1 MTISQTLR
9 IVWAR
14 RALSLTTLIATIG
27 VTLLVSL
34 LIPKEYTA
42 TTSIVV
48 DVKADPVSGAFL
60 PAIASPGYMTTQ
72 IDIIQSNRV
81 ADKVVKALRFDQN
94 GEVYRRWQAETEGK
108 IPIERYYGEL
118 LLKGLRITPA
128 RGSNVIQLAYVGP
141 DPQFAAAI
149 CNAFAKAYI
158 DVNVE
163 LRVEPAGQYVNWF
176 EQQAKVLRSNLEG
189 AQATLSAYQKAHEI
203 IGTEDR
209 MDQEISRLNDFSAR
223 LAAVQSDRADTS
235 SRERNAGSEMSP
247 DVQQSSIVQSLK
259 SELTKS
265 EARLD
270 ELSTSL
276 GDRHPQRLQAAAQ
289 IARLREQLAAE
300 MRRVS
305 GGMATA
311 GRVNAEKEQE
321 LRALF
326 EAQKQR
332 VLQLRSNRAEL
343 TVLTKD
349 VENAQRAYET
359 IVQRISQSGL
369 ESQSQQT
376 NLHVLSAAV
385 QPLSPSRPRIFLN
398 LLAAVAGGMLLAC
411 LAALGMESLDRR
423 IRSWRELAQ
432 VPDVPVLGVLRAE
445 DAPSWRRRLARRL
458 SESRLRGRSNPAIA
472 LEGRP

>member
-1 MTISQTLR
+1 
-9 IVWAR
+9 
-14 RALSLTTLIATIG
+14 
-27 VTLLVSL
+27 
-34 LIPKEYTA
+34 
-42 TTSIVV
+42 
-48 DVKADPVSGAFL
+48 
-60 PAIASPGYMTTQ
+60 
-72 IDIIQSNRV
+72 
-81 ADKVVKALRFDQN
+81 
-94 GEVYRRWQAETEGK
+94 
-108 IPIERYYGEL
+108 
-118 LLKGLRITPA
+118 
-128 RGSNVIQLAYVGP
+128 
-141 DPQFAAAI
+141 
-149 CNAFAKAYI
+149 
-158 DVNVE
+158 
-163 LRVEPAGQYVNWF
+163 
-176 EQQAKVLRSNLEG
+176 
-189 AQATLSAYQKAHEI
+189 
-203 IGTEDR
+203 
-209 MDQEISRLNDFSAR
+209 
-223 LAAVQSDRADTS
+223 
-235 SRERNAGSEMSP
+235 
-247 DVQQSSIVQSLK
+247 LK

-432 VPDVPVLGVLRAE
+432 VPDVPVAARVLHRPLDVDAANRVGPVAHDDVNAVLRAGAHAVGHRVDVGVDARADVLQVDDQRVQAPQHLGRRFPRVAVQRVDGDALRWVVGVRCLDHIVLHVRPESMLRAE
-445 DAPSWRRRLARRL
+445 DGRQVDTVARHQLVHNVNQAMSHRGVVADHADARAVEARR
-458 SESRLRGRSNPAIA
+458 SDECFGTKGDGVRARSRHLAIMGHGRRDDRSQAK
-472 LEGRP
+472 